1 MRAGHRIVVGAGRPA
16 GEHARKS
23 KLTHKL
29 RDLLKGGTTF
39 REFDGEDAALAY
51 LRERPKFTVVLGVV
65 FEGLTPEQNARLKGA
80 VRPLDD
86 EERAAEHRLVEA
98 ASLAAE
104 AAQEKR
110 RKEEDVARAA
120 HREAMKNADPNRPLE
135 VRYNYDAGVAKV
147 DPEDPRE
154 LTDEARSAV
163 LAWVAERNEWVE
175 SRNQV
180 VGEAKLAVWPGPLPK
195 PGADRV
201 QSGSFIPVTA
211 PPKPKAE

>member
-1 MRAGHRIVVGAGRPA
+1 M
-16 GEHARKS
+16 S
-23 KLTHKL
+23 KLTLKL

-39 REFDGEDAALAY
+39 REFDGEEAALAY
-51 LRERPKFTVVLGVV
+51 LRERPRFMDVLGVV

-80 VRPLDD
+80 MRPLDD
-86 EERAAEHRLVEA
+86 EEHAAAHRLEEA
-98 ASLAAE
+98 AARAAE
-104 AAQEKR
+104 AAQAKR
-110 RKEEDVARAA
+110 RKEDAARAA
-120 HREAMKNADPNRPLE
+120 HREAMKNADPNRPIE
-135 VRYNYDAGVAKV
+135 VRYNYDTGVSKV

-154 LTDEARSAV
+154 LTEEACAAV

-180 VGEAKLAVWPGPLPK
+180 VGEAKLTVWPGPLPK

-211 PPKPKAE
+211 PPKPKPA